1 MISAFFLALGI
12 VGLFLAL
19 FGVPLAHDGNLVVAG
34 IAFLVAAIV
43 AWVCGSSFR
52 KALVRER
59 AGMVAPRRSPL
70 WMVLGVTL
78 FVLGGAAAGFVMQ
91 EAQRQLREDRQP
103 AGERIQAAIAATLEK
118 KVGAE
123 QRLAAFHD
131 QPKKLRS
138 RTKEIADQVLE
149 MDLSEKVQ
157 QNDDRLREQYHEL
170 EWIENAPTRL
180 RICWFGGL
188 AFGLGCVA
196 VLLMSFFRSTKPQA
210 PTTPSEQATV
220 PFLG

>member
-1 MISAFFLALGI
+1 MISALFLALGI

-43 AWVCGSSFR
+43 AVCGSSFR
-52 KALVRER
+52 KALVKER
-59 AGMVAPRRSPL
+59 ASTVAPRRSPL
-70 WMVLGVTL
+70 WVALGVSL
-78 FVLGGAAAGFVMQ
+78 FVLGGAAAGFVVR

-103 AGERIQAAIAATLEK
+103 AAERVQAAIAATLEK

-157 QNDDRLREQYHEL
+157 QNDDQLREQYREL

-196 VLLMSFFRSTKPQA
+196 VLLTSLFRTTKPQA

-220 PFLG
+220 PFSG